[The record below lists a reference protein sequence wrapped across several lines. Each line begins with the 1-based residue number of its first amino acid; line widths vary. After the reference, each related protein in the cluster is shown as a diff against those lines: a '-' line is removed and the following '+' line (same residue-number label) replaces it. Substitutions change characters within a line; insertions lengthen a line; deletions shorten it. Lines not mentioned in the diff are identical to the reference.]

1 MNIRQR
7 KILTSVSIRF
17 KNLINSPAIKVTLV
31 IAVLASCLMSF
42 FPAVRHYLSD
52 DTLKVYS
59 ELELDLSEYD
69 GTVVHAEKAEDADI
83 SVTRSAQDGTC
94 TVYSATQ
101 DGYNA
106 AGFIAKAIQ
115 MKLLNDSIASGSI
128 QPEVAA
134 EITGSSIRL
143 ETNLEIVEVDDS
155 TASFLMM
162 MTMIFF
168 LVMTLLVSRIGTQV
182 AFEKGNKITETIL
195 TSVAKPDLYLA
206 QVTASVMLAVVS
218 FLAASLPMIA
228 AYLIND
234 PKITSDFSF
243 LTPSHVAAFLF
254 HLIVIA
260 IGLTILSIGVGSW
273 VKKAEDANVITILI
287 LVPTLIS
294 YAYYIFTFDTYKG
307 IWSFLNYIPLF
318 SVYSVFGGLLRG
330 SFSGGMIAV
339 FFAVDVVF
347 VVLCY
352 QLMKKVFCK
361 YI

>member
-17 KNLINSPAIKVTLV
+17 KNMINSPAIKVTLV

-69 GTVVHAEKAEDADI
+69 GTVVYAEKAEDADI
-83 SVTRSAQDGTC
+83 SVTRNAHDGTC

-143 ETNLEIVEVDDS
+143 ETNPEIVEVDDS

-206 QVTASVMLAVVS
+206 QVTASIMLAVVS